1 MVAAMLG
8 VPLMAWQQYVADV
21 ILEIDPESGELAY
34 DEWVL
39 TVPRQSG
46 KSTLILA
53 KFAHRCS
60 ATGFFG
66 RRQQVAYT
74 AQTRKDSRK
83 KWEEDFSPPLKR
95 ARRLGATVHKGNGN
109 EHTRFPNGS
118 RFGIESTT
126 EKAGHGGTLDEAFVD
141 EAFAQIDNR
150 TEQAFG
156 PAMITRRNKQL
167 GVVSTAGWL
176 DASPYLLGK
185 VQVGRK
191 LVEADVRRGTAYF
204 EWSAPD
210 DADPADVHVWLEC
223 MPALHRPEC
232 GRECREHTVTIK
244 AIQAEFDKARQS
256 GKLSDFCRAYLNQ
269 WKPKPRDGEETALGD
284 WSACGA
290 VLDTAPKP
298 EAIGLAV
305 SLDGDSGSIAAA
317 TVLESGRVFVAA
329 VDRRPIELADEADES
344 RTLWLI
350 TEAKRIQDLYQCAV
364 AVDLKGPAGTLVP
377 RLEEAGVKVTTAK
390 LEDYVQACA
399 DMVEDVRTRT
409 LAHMGHPDL
418 DEAVLGARWRTVGD
432 RRVFGRKQSVSDI
445 AMLEAATL
453 AAWGLRANYDILN
466 SFH

>member
-1 MVAAMLG
+1 MLG
-8 VPLMAWQQYVADV
+8 MPLMAWQQYVADV
-21 ILEIDPESGELAY
+21 ILEIDPETGELAY

-66 RRQQVAYT
+66 PRQQIAYT

-83 KWEEDFSPPLKR
+83 KWEEDFSPPLER
-95 ARRLGATVHKGNGN
+95 ARRLRTTVSKANGN

-126 EKAGHGGTLDEAFVD
+126 EKAGHGGTLDEAFID

-232 GRECREHTVTIK
+232 KRDCREHTVTIK
-244 AIQAEFDKARQS
+244 AIQSEFDKARNS
-256 GKLSDFCRAYLNQ
+256 GKMSDFCRAYLNQ
-269 WKPKPRDGEETALGD
+269 WKPRPREAEETALGD
-284 WSACGA
+284 WAACA
-290 VLDTAPKP
+290 VVLDSAPAP
-298 EAIGLAV
+298 EAIGVAV

-317 TVLESGRVFVAA
+317 TTLPDERVFVAE
-329 VDRRPIELADEADES
+329 VDRRPIEFYSDAP
-344 RTLWLI
+344 TNWLV
-350 TEAKRIQDLYQCAV
+350 TEAKRIQETYGCV
-364 AVDLKGPAGTLVP
+364 VVVDEKGPAGPLIE
-377 RLEEAGVKVTTAK
+377 RLEDAGVKVTHAK
-390 LEDYVQACA
+390 LEDYIQACA
-399 DMVEDVRTRT
+399 DMAEDVRERGV
-409 LAHMGHPDL
+409 AHMGNPNL
-418 DEAVLGARWRTVGD
+418 DDAVIGARWRTIGD
-432 RRVFGRKQSVSDI
+432 RRAFGRKQSVSDI

-453 AAWGLRANYDILN
+453 AAWAIRVNYDPLDSIG
-466 SFH
+466 